1 MKNIKTC
8 FNFEALELPSGTV
21 LEFYKDKRVNCTVA
35 NSTEVEFEGEV
46 QSLSKAAITVAN
58 RMGFN
63 WKATSVTGSRY
74 WVYGNETLA
83 KRKTRLAKGGNPPVA
98 PVVGIKAKSA
108 ETPKVETAPT
118 PMPLVEKEVAPI
130 PAPKTERTSAVT
142 LDNTIS
148 FIPKV
153 DNSFVSWGNIGDIKR
168 ILKSQLF
175 FPIYLTGMSGNGKT
189 FGIEQ
194 TCASLGR
201 EMIRV
206 NFTAETD
213 EDDLFGGFRL
223 VNGETVFQ
231 YGPVVEAMKRGAV
244 LLLDEIDL
252 GSHKIMALQS
262 VLEGKGYFIKKR
274 AEWVE
279 PADGFTI
286 IATANTKGKGSDD
299 GRFIGTNV
307 LNEAFLDRFSVTM
320 YQPYPSEAIE
330 KKILIKAAE
339 GFGIESEALGKFIP
353 NLTMWG
359 DIIRKTFEE
368 GGVDEIVSTRRL
380 VDILKS
386 FSIFGDRGKAIK
398 MAIERFDDETRESFM
413 SLYEKIDAGVGTE
426 NYGKE
431 EPAPEKDSEEKV
443 DDTSDAEYV

>member
-1 MKNIKTC
+1 MSKKRISVNEFAAASKEMFGTLDITKAQMSAISETYGV
-8 FNFEALELPSGTV
+8 FIPSDVKYSEKIARGVHRIPATEDAVTPAKSENTTTVPNKSDIHTPAPAPTTSVSGTS
-21 LEFYKDKRVNCTVA
+21 A
-35 NSTEVEFEGEV
+35 A
-46 QSLSKAAITVAN
+46 SLDS
-58 RMGFN
+58 
-63 WKATSVTGSRY
+63 
-74 WVYGNETLA
+74 
-83 KRKTRLAKGGNPPVA
+83 
-98 PVVGIKAKSA
+98 
-108 ETPKVETAPT
+108 
-118 PMPLVEKEVAPI
+118 
-130 PAPKTERTSAVT
+130 
-142 LDNTIS
+142 TIS
-148 FIPKV
+148 FIPKT
-153 DNSFVSWGNIGDIKR
+153 DPSFVSWGNITDLKK
-168 ILKSQLF
+168 ILKSRLF
-175 FPIYLTGMSGNGKT
+175 FPVYLTGMSGNGKT

-244 LLLDEIDL
+244 LLLDEVDL
-252 GSHKIMALQS
+252 ASSKVMALQS

-279 PADGFTI
+279 PSPGFTV

-299 GRFIGTNV
+299 GRFVGTNV
-307 LNEAFLDRFSVTM
+307 MNEAFLDRFSITM

-330 KKILIKAAE
+330 KKILTKAAE
-339 GFGIESEALGKFIP
+339 GFGLRSAEVDAFIP

-386 FSIFGDRGKAIK
+386 YSIIQDKGKAIK

-413 SLYEKIDAGVGTE
+413 SLYEKIDAGVGNE
-426 NYGKE
+426 QYGSSIE
-431 EPAPEKDSEEKV
+431 ESATQNVSNF
-443 DDTSDAEYV
+443 

>member
-1 MKNIKTC
+1 MKT
-8 FNFEALELPSGTV
+8 
-21 LEFYKDKRVNCTVA
+21 R
-35 NSTEVEFEGEV
+35 
-46 QSLSKAAITVAN
+46 ITVNEFAAAAKELLGTTELTRAQMKQVADN
-58 RMGFN
+58 
-63 WKATSVTGSRY
+63 
-74 WVYGNETLA
+74 YGCLIPTAVKYADKNAAGLHVIPADAEVSA
-83 KRKTRLAKGGNPPVA
+83 PVKTTPVAVAPVKKPVAEAIAPVA
-98 PVVGIKAKSA
+98 PRPNVAG
-108 ETPKVETAPT
+108 TA
-118 PMPLVEKEVAPI
+118 A
-130 PAPKTERTSAVT
+130 SQ
-142 LDNTIS
+142 LDSTIS
-148 FIPKV
+148 FIPKI
-153 DNSFVSWGNIGDIKR
+153 DTTFVAWGNINDIKKV
-168 ILKSQLF
+168 IKSKMF

-223 VNGETVFQ
+223 VNGETIFQ

-252 GSHKIMALQS
+252 ASSKVMALQS

-279 PADGFTI
+279 PVEGFTV

-320 YQPYPSEAIE
+320 YQPYPTEAIE
-330 KKILIKAAE
+330 KKILSKAAE
-339 GFGIESEALGKFIP
+339 GFGLRSAEVDAFIP
-353 NLTMWG
+353 MLCTWG

-368 GGVDEIVSTRRL
+368 GGIDEIISTRRL

-386 FSIFGDRGKAIK
+386 YSIFGDKEKAIK
-398 MAIERFDDETRESFM
+398 MATERFDDETRESFM
-413 SLYEKIDAGVGTE
+413 SLYAKIDAGVGETA
-426 NYGKE
+426 NYGSVSYE
-431 EPAPEKDSEEKV
+431 ETNSESV
-443 DDTSDAEYV
+443 VNF

>member
-1 MKNIKTC
+1 MGKKVNINE
-8 FNFEALELPSGTV
+8 FGAAANEMFGTTIIS
-21 LEFYKDKRVNCTVA
+21 RGQAQT
-35 NSTEVEFEGEV
+35 
-46 QSLSKAAITVAN
+46 I
-58 RMGFN
+58 
-63 WKATSVTGSRY
+63 KATYDVG
-74 WVYGNETLA
+74 VPQVIF
-83 KRKTRLAKGGNPPVA
+83 KTDNR
-98 PVVGIKAKSA
+98 
-108 ETPKVETAPT
+108 
-118 PMPLVEKEVAPI
+118 VEKGRYQIPVTEEV
-130 PAPKTERTSAVT
+130 PAPFRPAVAEAQPAPASPAPSLTVGDAMT
-142 LDNTIS
+142 LDATIS
-148 FIPKV
+148 FIPPV
-153 DNSFVSWGNIGDIKR
+153 DPTYVSWGNANDMKK
-168 ILKSQLF
+168 ILKSGMF

-252 GSHKIMALQS
+252 ASHKVMALQS

-274 AEWVE
+274 GEWIT
-279 PADGFTI
+279 PAAGFTV

-307 LNEAFLDRFSVTM
+307 LNEAFLDRFSITM
-320 YQPYPSEAIE
+320 YQPYPSESIE
-330 KKILIKAAE
+330 KKILTKAAE
-339 GFGIESEALGKFIP
+339 GFGLRSAEAEGFVP

-368 GGVDEIVSTRRL
+368 GGVDEIISTRRL

-386 FSIFGDRGKAIK
+386 YAIFGDKGKAIK

-413 SLYEKIDAGVGTE
+413 SLYEKIDAGVGNEQYGSQMTE
-426 NYGKE
+426 EDISKE
-431 EPAPEKDSEEKV
+431 
-443 DDTSDAEYV
+443 YNF

>member
-1 MKNIKTC
+1 MSKKRISVNEFAAASKEMFGTLDITKAQMSAISETYSEKIARGVHRIPASEDAVTPAKSE
-8 FNFEALELPSGTV
+8 NTTTVPNKSDIHTPAPAPTTSVSGTS
-21 LEFYKDKRVNCTVA
+21 A
-35 NSTEVEFEGEV
+35 A
-46 QSLSKAAITVAN
+46 SLDS
-58 RMGFN
+58 
-63 WKATSVTGSRY
+63 
-74 WVYGNETLA
+74 
-83 KRKTRLAKGGNPPVA
+83 
-98 PVVGIKAKSA
+98 
-108 ETPKVETAPT
+108 
-118 PMPLVEKEVAPI
+118 
-130 PAPKTERTSAVT
+130 
-142 LDNTIS
+142 TIS
-148 FIPKV
+148 FIPKT
-153 DNSFVSWGNIGDIKR
+153 DPSFVSWGNITDLKK
-168 ILKSQLF
+168 ILKSRLF
-175 FPIYLTGMSGNGKT
+175 FPVYLTGMSGNGKT

-244 LLLDEIDL
+244 LLLDEVDL
-252 GSHKIMALQS
+252 ASSKVMALQS

-279 PADGFTI
+279 PSPGFTV

-299 GRFIGTNV
+299 GRFVGTNV
-307 LNEAFLDRFSVTM
+307 MNEAFLDRFSITM

-330 KKILIKAAE
+330 KKILTKAAE
-339 GFGIESEALGKFIP
+339 GFGLRSAEVDAFIP

-386 FSIFGDRGKAIK
+386 YSIFQDKGKAIK

-413 SLYEKIDAGVGTE
+413 SLYEKIDAGVGNE
-426 NYGKE
+426 QYGSSIE
-431 EPAPEKDSEEKV
+431 ESANQNVSNF
-443 DDTSDAEYV
+443 

>member
-1 MKNIKTC
+1 MKKQRVSVNEFGAASQELLGTLDITKSQMKMISDNYCVTIPSAISAPISLIPGQKVLHRIAVTESVPAPIRKVAISRTMAKPT
-8 FNFEALELPSGTV
+8 FNTPPA
-21 LEFYKDKRVNCTVA
+21 
-35 NSTEVEFEGEV
+35 TE
-46 QSLSKAAITVAN
+46 QMPL
-58 RMGFN
+58 
-63 WKATSVTGSRY
+63 ATAP
-74 WVYGNETLA
+74 N
-83 KRKTRLAKGGNPPVA
+83 PVA
-98 PVVGIKAKSA
+98 TASRTA
-108 ETPKVETAPT
+108 AVE
-118 PMPLVEKEVAPI
+118 
-130 PAPKTERTSAVT
+130 
-142 LDNTIS
+142 LDSSIS

-153 DNSFVSWGNIGDIKR
+153 DKSFVPWGNIGDIKR
-168 ILKSQLF
+168 ILKSRLF
-175 FPIYLTGMSGNGKT
+175 FPVYLTGMSGNGKT

-194 TCASLGR
+194 TCAMLGR

-244 LLLDEIDL
+244 LLLDEVDL

-279 PADGFTI
+279 PIDGFTI

-320 YQPYPSEAIE
+320 YQPYPSESIE

-386 FSIFGDRGKAIK
+386 FSIFQDRGKSIR
-398 MAIERFDDETRESFM
+398 MAIERFDDDTRESFM
-413 SLYEKIDAGVGTE
+413 SLYEKIDAGVGNE
-426 NYGKE
+426 NYAKE
-431 EPAPEKDSEEKV
+431 GNEDLDEM
-443 DDTSDAEYV
+443 TSDNEYA

>member
-1 MKNIKTC
+1 MRNRKVTVNEFGAAVKEMFGTLDVTKAEMDTVSATFNISIPSSCKYADKISD
-8 FNFEALELPSGTV
+8 NPVKRRLPVTAEV
-21 LEFYKDKRVNCTVA
+21 PWVTKVPNEPVVQNTPAAD
-35 NSTEVEFEGEV
+35 TET
-46 QSLSKAAITVAN
+46 SPAAVVMN
-58 RMGFN
+58 
-63 WKATSVTGSRY
+63 
-74 WVYGNETLA
+74 
-83 KRKTRLAKGGNPPVA
+83 PVA
-98 PVVGIKAKSA
+98 
-108 ETPKVETAPT
+108 
-118 PMPLVEKEVAPI
+118 
-130 PAPKTERTSAVT
+130 ERTSAAT
-142 LDNTIS
+142 LDSSIS
-148 FIPKV
+148 FIPRV
-153 DNSFVSWGNIGDIKR
+153 DGSFVPWGNIGDIKR

-252 GSHKIMALQS
+252 GSHKIMSLQS

-339 GFGIESEALGKFIP
+339 GFGIESEAVDKFIP

-386 FSIFGDRGKAIK
+386 FSIFGDRGKSIK

-431 EPAPEKDSEEKV
+431 MSPDEMNSEEKV
-443 DDTSDAEYV
+443 DETSDAEYV